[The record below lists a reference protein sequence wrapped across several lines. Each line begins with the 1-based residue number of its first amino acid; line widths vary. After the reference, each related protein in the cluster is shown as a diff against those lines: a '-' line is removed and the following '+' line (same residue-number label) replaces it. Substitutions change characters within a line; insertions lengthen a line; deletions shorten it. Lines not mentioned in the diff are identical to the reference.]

1 MSRRV
6 VISGLGP
13 VTGLGIGMQSNWERC
28 LAGESALAPITA
40 FDPAGFDCRIA
51 AQVEP
56 YKISDYV
63 PKSYRKATKVMA
75 RDIELAVIAADCA
88 ARDASLLTPAT
99 DPEAAKSGSLQ
110 PTYAPQRVGCHI
122 GAGLIAADINEL
134 TEALVQARDD
144 SGAFDIHKWGD
155 TGMGHLTPLWLL
167 KYLPNMLAC
176 HVTILHDARGPSNTI
191 TCGESAGTLSLGES
205 LRVIQRGAADCCFC
219 GGAESKLN
227 PMAYLRQQ
235 MAGRLTAAGNDDPT
249 HAVRPFDMN
258 AAGTAMGEGGCIL
271 VLEAMETFE
280 KRVRQPLAPGSAGG
294 APAEPGANG
303 QAYCEVVGFCATQTI
318 NPAKRNLEPNEDGR
332 SIVAAI
338 WGALREAKLEPDAI
352 DVIAPFACGVPMW
365 DRAEAAA
372 LRQVFGQ
379 RSAMIPTL
387 SVKASVGNCGAG
399 SGAVDVAFAARVL
412 HSGKL
417 PKVINRAAPLPGIG
431 NGNLTTDRLNCALVV
446 SVGFG
451 GQNAAV
457 VLKRL
462 N

>member
-13 VTGLGIGMQSNWERC
+13 VTGLGIGLQPNWDRYF
-28 LAGESALAPITA
+28 AGESALAPITA
-40 FDPAGFDCRIA
+40 FDPGGFECRIA

-56 YKISDYV
+56 YKIGDYV

-88 ARDASLLTPAT
+88 ARDAHLVTPAT
-99 DPEAAKSGSLQ
+99 DPEAAKACNLQ
-110 PTYAPQRVGCHI
+110 ATYPPQRVGCHV

-144 SGAFDIHKWGD
+144 SGAFDIHKWGE
-155 TGMGHLTPLWLL
+155 TGMGNLTPLWLL

-205 LRVIQRGAADCCFC
+205 LRVIQRDAADCCFC

-235 MAGRLTAAGNDDPT
+235 LTGRLTAAGNDDPI
-249 HAVRPFDMN
+249 HAVRPFDMK
-258 AAGTAMGEGGCIL
+258 ATGTALGEGGCIL
-271 VLEAMETFE
+271 VLESLDSFE
-280 KRVRQPLAPGSAGG
+280 KRSG
-294 APAEPGANG
+294 EK
-303 QAYCEVVGFCATQTI
+303 QAYAEVAGFCATQTI

-332 SIVAAI
+332 AIVAAI
-338 WGALREAKLEPDAI
+338 QGALREAKLEPDAI
-352 DVIAPFACGVPMW
+352 DVIAPFACGVPLW

-399 SGAVDVAFAARVL
+399 SGAVDVAFAAKLL
-412 HSGKL
+412 HSGQL
-417 PKVINRAAPLPGIG
+417 PKVINRDAPLPGIG
-431 NGNLTTDRLNCALVV
+431 NGNVTTDRLDCALIV
-446 SVGFG
+446 SLGFG

-457 VLKRL
+457 ILKRL
-462 N
+462 D